1 MAKEHAWK
9 ACARK
14 GLQVRV
20 LSPPHMDYQNV
31 IQNLI
36 SWVIGPGIKV
46 IVILFLALVIS
57 KVAKVFVSRAVRTVV
72 EKSNGQIQKERAK
85 TLSKVFSSTL
95 KIVIWVIAILMLL
108 PEFGIN
114 PTPLLAGAGLIGLAI
129 GMGSRSL
136 VQDYLAGLF
145 ILLEDQYRVGE
156 EVDISGKKGQ
166 VVDLNLRRTI
176 IKDEE
181 GIIHYIPNGQVKTS
195 SNFSRKIS

>member
-1 MAKEHAWK
+1 
-9 ACARK
+9 
-14 GLQVRV
+14 
-20 LSPPHMDYQNV
+20 MDYQNV

-57 KVAKVFVSRAVRTVV
+57 KVAKIFVSRAVRTVV

>member
-1 MAKEHAWK
+1 
-9 ACARK
+9 
-14 GLQVRV
+14 
-20 LSPPHMDYQNV
+20 MDYQNIV
-31 IQNLI
+31 QNLI
-36 SWVIGPGIKV
+36 SWVIDSGIKV
-46 IVILFLALVIS
+46 IIILFLALVLS
-57 KVAKVFVSRAVRTVV
+57 KIAKVFISKLIKTIV
-72 EKSNGQIQKERAK
+72 EKGNGIIGNGQIQKERAK

-129 GMGSRSL
+129 GMGARSL

-176 IKDEE
+176 IKDSD
-181 GIIHYIPNGQVKTS
+181 GIIHYIPNGQVKVS

>member
-1 MAKEHAWK
+1 M
-9 ACARK
+9 
-14 GLQVRV
+14 Q
-20 LSPPHMDYQNV
+20 S
-31 IQNLI
+31 LI

-57 KVAKVFVSRAVRTVV
+57 KIAKVFVSKVIKTVI
-72 EKSNGQIQKERAK
+72 EKSNGIIRNGQIQKERAK

-108 PEFGIN
+108 PEIGIN

-176 IKDEE
+176 IKDEK
-181 GIIHYIPNGQVKTS
+181 GIVHYIPNGQVKTS
-195 SNFSRKIS
+195 SNFSRKIL

>member
-1 MAKEHAWK
+1 MNYQDLLRTEAIL
-9 ACARK
+9 
-14 GLQVRV
+14 GL
-20 LSPPHMDYQNV
+20 SEIV
-31 IQNLI
+31 ISWLI
-36 SWVIGPGIKV
+36 SHGIK
-46 IVILFLALVIS
+46 ILIILVLALIIG
-57 KVAKVFVSRAVRTVV
+57 KIAKVFVSRTVKTIV
-72 EKSNGQIQKERAK
+72 EKSSGQIQKERAK

-108 PEFGIN
+108 PELGIN

-129 GMGSRSL
+129 GMGSKSL

-156 EVDISGKKGQ
+156 EVDVSGKKGQ
-166 VVDLNLRRTI
+166 VIDLNLRRTI

>member
-1 MAKEHAWK
+1 MNYQDLLK
-9 ACARK
+9 AEAAL
-14 GLQVRV
+14 GI
-20 LSPPHMDYQNV
+20 PETV
-31 IQNLI
+31 ISWLI
-36 SWVIGPGIKV
+36 SHGIK
-46 IVILFLALVIS
+46 ILVILVLGLILS
-57 KVAKVFVSRAVRTVV
+57 KIAKVFVSKVINTIV
-72 EKSNGQIQKERAK
+72 EKGNGIIGNGQIQKERAK
-85 TLSKVFSSTL
+85 TLSKVFNSTL
-95 KIVIWVIAILMLL
+95 KTVIWVIAILMLL

-129 GMGSRSL
+129 GMGSKSL

-176 IKDEE
+176 IKDSE

>member
-1 MAKEHAWK
+1 MN
-9 ACARK
+9 
-14 GLQVRV
+14 
-20 LSPPHMDYQNV
+20 MNYQNV

-46 IVILFLALVIS
+46 IIILFLALILS
-57 KVAKVFVSRAVRTVV
+57 KVAKVFVSKVIKTII
-72 EKSNGQIQKERAK
+72 EKGNGIIRNGQIQKERAK

-195 SNFSRKIS
+195 SNFSRKIL

>member
-1 MAKEHAWK
+1 MP
-9 ACARK
+9 
-14 GLQVRV
+14 LQVRV
-20 LSPPHMDYQNV
+20 LSPPHMDYQNIV
-31 IQNLI
+31 QNLI
-36 SWVIGPGIKV
+36 SWVIDSGIKV
-46 IVILFLALVIS
+46 IIILFLALVLS
-57 KVAKVFVSRAVRTVV
+57 KIAKVFISKLIKTIV
-72 EKSNGQIQKERAK
+72 EKGNGIIGNGQIQKERAK

-129 GMGSRSL
+129 GMGARSL

-176 IKDEE
+176 IKDSD
-181 GIIHYIPNGQVKTS
+181 GIIHYIPNGQVKVS

>member
-1 MAKEHAWK
+1 MN
-9 ACARK
+9 
-14 GLQVRV
+14 
-20 LSPPHMDYQNV
+20 YQNIV
-31 IQNLI
+31 NNLI

-57 KVAKVFVSRAVRTVV
+57 KIAKVFVSKAVRTLV

-85 TLSKVFSSTL
+85 TLSRVFSSSL

-108 PEFGIN
+108 PELGIN

-129 GMGSRSL
+129 GMGSKSL
-136 VQDYLAGLF
+136 VQDYLSGLF

-156 EVDISGKKGQ
+156 EVDISGKKGE

-176 IKDEE
+176 IKDSE
-181 GIIHYIPNGQVKTS
+181 GIIHYIPNGQVKTA
-195 SNFSRKIS
+195 SNLSRK

>member
-1 MAKEHAWK
+1 
-9 ACARK
+9 
-14 GLQVRV
+14 
-20 LSPPHMDYQNV
+20 MDYQNV
-31 IQNLI
+31 IQSLI

-46 IVILFLALVIS
+46 VVILFLALVIS

-85 TLSKVFSSTL
+85 TLSRVFSSTL

-108 PEFGIN
+108 PELGIN

-129 GMGSRSL
+129 GMGSKSL
-136 VQDYLAGLF
+136 VQDYLSGLF

-176 IKDEE
+176 IKDED

-195 SNFSRKIS
+195 SNFSRN